1 MTVVF
6 VHGFTQTAASW
17 RPVDA
22 LLDETFDRRLLDV
35 PGGLDFVATASALGD
50 AGGRATY
57 VGYSMGGRLCLQL
70 ALDRPDVVERLV
82 LVSASPGIADADE
95 RAARRA
101 SDEQQAQEIE
111 RDGVDAFLE
120 HWLTQPMFATVPPEH
135 AGLADR
141 KQANTVETLT
151 HQLRV
156 LGQGAQPDNWPR
168 LHALGMPALLLAGA
182 LDAKYMGIAQGMG
195 TQIADARVDVIP
207 DAGHACH
214 LEQPAAVAHAVTSW
228 LRTR

>member
-1 MTVVF
+1 MSVVF
-6 VHGFTQTAASW
+6 VHGFTQSAASW
-17 RPVDA
+17 HAVDV
-22 LLDETFDRRLLDV
+22 LLDEKLDRRFLDV
-35 PGGLDFVATASALGD
+35 PDGLDFVATASAIGEV
-50 AGGRATY
+50 GGRGTY

-70 ALDRPDVVERLV
+70 ALDRAELVDRLV
-82 LVSASPGIADADE
+82 LVSASPGIRGEVE
-95 RAARRA
+95 RAARREA
-101 SDEQQAQEIE
+101 DERQAQEIE

-120 HWLTQPMFATVPPEH
+120 RWLAQPMFATVPPER

-141 KQANTVETLT
+141 KHANTVETLT

-168 LHALGMPALLLAGA
+168 LHSLGVPALLIAGA
-182 LDAKYMGIAQGMG
+182 LDVKYVDSAHQMG
-195 TQIADARVDVIP
+195 TQIADARVDVIAE
-207 DAGHACH
+207 AGHACH

>member
-6 VHGFTQTAASW
+6 VHGFTQSAASW
-17 RPVDA
+17 RPVDVF
-22 LLDETFDRRLLDV
+22 LDQTLDRRFLDV
-35 PGGLDFVATASALGD
+35 PDGLDFVATAAALGD
-50 AGGRATY
+50 VAGRGTY

-70 ALDRPDVVERLV
+70 ALDRPELVEQLV
-82 LVSASPGIADADE
+82 LVSASPGIADPDE
-95 RAARRA
+95 RAARRE
-101 SDEQQAQEIE
+101 SDEALALTVE

-120 HWLTQPMFATVPPEH
+120 RWLTQPMFATVPPER

-168 LHALGMPALLLAGA
+168 LHALGMPVLLLAGA
-182 LDAKYMGIAQGMG
+182 LDVKYVDIAHRMSA
-195 TQIADARVDVIP
+195 QIADTRVEVI
-207 DAGHACH
+207 AESGHACH

-228 LRTR
+228 LPTR